1 VRRPIAALLG
11 SACWLLA
18 LSAHPI
24 AEVNAA
30 EANALRVGAAKV
42 EITPTNLT
50 NLNPMGG
57 GTFAGVHDPIFA
69 RVLIVDNG
77 RNTAALVSL
86 DLIETGDTL
95 RVRERIQKELGIP
108 VNHVIIAAS
117 HSHSTPRLGKVTP
130 GALAHD
136 GGPEVAAYTDTVND
150 KIVVALEQ
158 ARTSLQPARMGIATG
173 RADVSV
179 NRDAFTAQGWKIGF
193 NPDGPS
199 DKTVWV
205 IRFEKPSGEPI
216 AVLFN
221 YAVHSTVTLGNQ
233 MVSGDLAGAA
243 ERHVEQHYGDKVVAL
258 WTLGPAGDQ
267 SPKFSGMSLAGPR
280 PAGNTPV
287 ENKDR
292 RSSAFDAMDAQGF
305 MVGAEVVRLANSIQ
319 PTVASAQ
326 IEADERVISCPMK
339 QGVNQMADMKQA
351 QVSSVPIRLGLIMID
366 RIALATV
373 SGEVVTNIY
382 SHLRKASPL
391 ANTILV
397 TLAND
402 RIGYLA
408 DDAAYDTPI
417 FEVNGT
423 PAARGCAENGI
434 VNGLVDMINQH
445 L

>member
-1 VRRPIAALLG
+1 MRRPIVTLLC
-11 SACWLLA
+11 SACWLLT
-18 LSAHPI
+18 LSAQPLW
-24 AEVNAA
+24 AT
-30 EANALRVGAAKV
+30 EANGLRVGAAKV
-42 EITPTNLT
+42 DITPANLT

-77 RNTAALVSL
+77 RTTAALVSL

-150 KIVVALEQ
+150 KIVTALKQ
-158 ARTSLQPARMGIATG
+158 AKASLQPARMGIATG
-173 RADVSV
+173 RADVSI
-179 NRDAFTAQGWKIGF
+179 NRDSFTPQGWKLGF

-205 IRFEKPSGEPI
+205 LKFEKPSGDPI

-221 YAVHSTVTLGNQ
+221 YAVHSTVTLGSQ

-243 ERHVEQHYGDKVVAL
+243 ERHVEQHYGDKIVAL

-267 SPKFSGMSLAGPR
+267 SPKFDGRSSTGP
-280 PAGNTPV
+280 
-287 ENKDR
+287 
-292 RSSAFDAMDAQGF
+292 SSAFDAMDAQGF
-305 MVGAEVVRLANSIQ
+305 MVGAEVVRLADSIQ
-319 PTVASAQ
+319 PTVASARV
-326 IEADERVISCPMK
+326 EADERVFSCPLK
-339 QGVNQMADMKQA
+339 QGINQMADMKQV
-351 QVSSVPIRLGLIMID
+351 QVTSVPIRLGLIMID
-366 RIALATV
+366 RIALASV

-402 RIGYLA
+402 RVGYLA

-434 VNGLVDMINQH
+434 VNGLVDMIERH